1 MVNDASSIS
10 RSGYTQNPRLA
21 EAAFEGVRKNTDFL
35 KAADKAF
42 KDVVATKAGDLKA
55 GTKSGE
61 SAINTVGLKP
71 PTDAAREKLSSEGQL
86 TLLLGKLMTLLG
98 DVSLSQ
104 LESRLAVWQAMIES
118 QKEMGIQVSKE
129 FQTALGEAQEATDLY
144 EASIKK
150 TDTAKSV
157 YDAAAKKLTQA
168 QNKLQSLDPADPGY
182 AQAEAAVEQAG
193 KEATEAKEALDKA
206 TDATVKAGTDA
217 KAKAEKADNILTKF
231 QGTANA
237 ASQNQVSQGEQDNL
251 SNVAR
256 LTMLMAMFIEIVG
269 KNTEESL
276 QNDLALFNALQEGR
290 QAEMEKKSAE
300 FQEETRKAEETNRIM
315 GCIGKVLGALLTIVS
330 VVAAVFTGGASL
342 ALAAVGLAVMV
353 ADEIVKAATGVS
365 FIQQALNPIMEH
377 VLKPLMELIGK
388 AITKALEG
396 LGVDKKTAE
405 MAGSIVGAIVAAI
418 AMVAVIV
425 VVAVVGKGA
434 AAKLGNALS
443 KMMGETIKKLVPNV
457 LKQLAQNGSKLFTQ
471 GMQRITS
478 GLGNVGSKMGLQ
490 TNALS
495 KELVGNTLNKVA
507 LGMEVTNTAA
517 QSAGGV
523 AEGVFIKNASEAL
536 ADFMLARFA
545 MDQIQQWLKQSVEIF
560 GENQKVTAE
569 LQKAMSS
576 AVQQNADASRFIL
589 RQSRAIKTAK
599 IKGEKYVN

>member
-1 MVNDASSIS
+1 MTQVALAVADIPKIRASL
-10 RSGYTQNPRLA
+10 RRLLR
-21 EAAFEGVRKNTDFL
+21 AFVRTRTFL

-193 KEATEAKEALDKA
+193 KEATEAKESLDKA
-206 TDATVKAGTDA
+206 TDAAVKAGTDA

-589 RQSRAIKTAK
+589 RQSRA
-599 IKGEKYVN
+599 

>member
-1 MVNDASSIS
+1 MVNDTSSVS

-61 SAINTVGLKP
+61 TTFNTVGLTP

-118 QKEMGIQVSKE
+118 QKAMGLQVSKE
-129 FQTALGEAQEATDLY
+129 FQVALGEAEKATDIY
-144 EASIKK
+144 EESIKK
-150 TDTAKSV
+150 MDTAKSV
-157 YDAAAKKLTQA
+157 YDTAAKKLTQA
-168 QNKLQSLDPADPGY
+168 QNKLQSMDPSDPGY
-182 AQAEAAVEQAG
+182 AKAEAAEGQAR
-193 KEATEAKEALDKA
+193 KEAKDAKTAFDKA
-206 TDATVKAGTDA
+206 KKAADLAGTDA
-217 KAKAEKADNILTKF
+217 KTKTEQADNILTKF
-231 QGTANA
+231 QGTTNVV
-237 ASQNQVSQGEQDNL
+237 ASQTEVAKGEKDNL

-269 KNTEESL
+269 KNNEEGL
-276 QNDLALFNALQEGR
+276 LNDLALFNALQEGR

-523 AEGVFIKNASEAL
+523 AEGVFIKNASEAI
-536 ADFMLARFA
+536 ADFTLARFA

-569 LQKAMSS
+569 LQKVMSS

-589 RQSRAIKTAK
+589 RQSRA
-599 IKGEKYVN
+599 

>member
-1 MVNDASSIS
+1 
-10 RSGYTQNPRLA
+10 
-21 EAAFEGVRKNTDFL
+21 
-35 KAADKAF
+35 
-42 KDVVATKAGDLKA
+42 
-55 GTKSGE
+55 
-61 SAINTVGLKP
+61 
-71 PTDAAREKLSSEGQL
+71 
-86 TLLLGKLMTLLG
+86 
-98 DVSLSQ
+98 
-104 LESRLAVWQAMIES
+104 
-118 QKEMGIQVSKE
+118 
-129 FQTALGEAQEATDLY
+129 
-144 EASIKK
+144 
-150 TDTAKSV
+150 
-157 YDAAAKKLTQA
+157 
-168 QNKLQSLDPADPGY
+168 
-182 AQAEAAVEQAG
+182 
-193 KEATEAKEALDKA
+193 
-206 TDATVKAGTDA
+206 
-217 KAKAEKADNILTKF
+217 
-231 QGTANA
+231 
-237 ASQNQVSQGEQDNL
+237 
-251 SNVAR
+251 
-256 LTMLMAMFIEIVG
+256 MLMAMFIEIVG
-269 KNTEESL
+269 KNNEEGL

-300 FQEETRKAEETNRIM
+300 FREETRKAEETNRIM

-418 AMVAVIV
+418 AMVVVIV

-434 AAKLGNALS
+434 AAKLGSALS

-457 LKQLAQNGSKLFTQ
+457 LKQLAQNGNKLFTR
-471 GMQRITS
+471 MQRITS

-507 LGMEVTNTAA
+507 LGIEVTNTAA

-536 ADFMLARFA
+536 ADFTLARFA

-569 LQKAMSS
+569 LQKVMYS

-589 RQSRAIKTAK
+589 RQSRA
-599 IKGEKYVN
+599 

>member
-1 MVNDASSIS
+1 
-10 RSGYTQNPRLA
+10 
-21 EAAFEGVRKNTDFL
+21 
-35 KAADKAF
+35 
-42 KDVVATKAGDLKA
+42 
-55 GTKSGE
+55 
-61 SAINTVGLKP
+61 
-71 PTDAAREKLSSEGQL
+71 
-86 TLLLGKLMTLLG
+86 
-98 DVSLSQ
+98 
-104 LESRLAVWQAMIES
+104 
-118 QKEMGIQVSKE
+118 
-129 FQTALGEAQEATDLY
+129 
-144 EASIKK
+144 
-150 TDTAKSV
+150 
-157 YDAAAKKLTQA
+157 
-168 QNKLQSLDPADPGY
+168 
-182 AQAEAAVEQAG
+182 
-193 KEATEAKEALDKA
+193 
-206 TDATVKAGTDA
+206 
-217 KAKAEKADNILTKF
+217 
-231 QGTANA
+231 
-237 ASQNQVSQGEQDNL
+237 
-251 SNVAR
+251 
-256 LTMLMAMFIEIVG
+256 
-269 KNTEESL
+269 
-276 QNDLALFNALQEGR
+276 
-290 QAEMEKKSAE
+290 
-300 FQEETRKAEETNRIM
+300 M

-523 AEGVFIKNASEAL
+523 AEGVFIK
-536 ADFMLARFA
+536 MPARRLLILCSPVLPWIRF
-545 MDQIQQWLKQSVEIF
+545 
-560 GENQKVTAE
+560 
-569 LQKAMSS
+569 SS
-576 AVQQNADASRFIL
+576 GLN
-589 RQSRAIKTAK
+589 
-599 IKGEKYVN
+599 NP

>member
-1 MVNDASSIS
+1 MK
-10 RSGYTQNPRLA
+10 
-21 EAAFEGVRKNTDFL
+21 AFVRTRTFL

-157 YDAAAKKLTQA
+157 YDAATKKLTQA

-589 RQSRAIKTAK
+589 RQSRA
-599 IKGEKYVN
+599 

>member
-536 ADFMLARFA
+536 AYFMLARFA

-589 RQSRAIKTAK
+589 RQSRA
-599 IKGEKYVN
+599 

>member
-1 MVNDASSIS
+1 MVNDTSSVS

-61 SAINTVGLKP
+61 TTFNTVGLTP

-118 QKEMGIQVSKE
+118 QKAMGLQVSKE
-129 FQTALGEAQEATDLY
+129 FQTALGEAEKATDIY
-144 EASIKK
+144 EESIKK
-150 TDTAKSV
+150 MDTAKSV
-157 YDAAAKKLTQA
+157 YDTAAKKLTQA
-168 QNKLQSLDPADPGY
+168 QNKLQSMDPSDPGY
-182 AQAEAAVEQAG
+182 AKAEAAEGQAR
-193 KEATEAKEALDKA
+193 KEAKDAKTAFDKA
-206 TDATVKAGTDA
+206 KKAADLAGTDA
-217 KAKAEKADNILTKF
+217 KTKTEQADNILTKF
-231 QGTANA
+231 QGTTNVV
-237 ASQNQVSQGEQDNL
+237 ASQTEVAKGEKDNL

-269 KNTEESL
+269 KNNEEGL

-523 AEGVFIKNASEAL
+523 AEGVFIKNASEAI
-536 ADFMLARFA
+536 ADFTLARFA

-569 LQKAMSS
+569 LQKVMSS

-589 RQSRAIKTAK
+589 RQSRA
-599 IKGEKYVN
+599 

>member
-1 MVNDASSIS
+1 
-10 RSGYTQNPRLA
+10 
-21 EAAFEGVRKNTDFL
+21 
-35 KAADKAF
+35 DKAF

-157 YDAAAKKLTQA
+157 YDAATKKLTQA

-589 RQSRAIKTAK
+589 RQSRA
-599 IKGEKYVN
+599 

>member
-1 MVNDASSIS
+1 MVNDTSSVS

-61 SAINTVGLKP
+61 TTFNTVGLTP

-118 QKEMGIQVSKE
+118 QKAMGLQVSKE
-129 FQTALGEAQEATDLY
+129 FQAALGEAEKATDIY
-144 EASIKK
+144 EESIKK
-150 TDTAKSV
+150 MDTAKSV
-157 YDAAAKKLTQA
+157 YDTAAKKLTQA
-168 QNKLQSLDPADPGY
+168 QNKLQSMDPSDPGY
-182 AQAEAAVEQAG
+182 AKAEAAEGQAR
-193 KEATEAKEALDKA
+193 KEAKDAKTAFDKA
-206 TDATVKAGTDA
+206 KKAADLAGTDA
-217 KAKAEKADNILTKF
+217 KTKTEQADNILTKF
-231 QGTANA
+231 QGTTNVV
-237 ASQNQVSQGEQDNL
+237 ASQTEVAKGEKDNL

-269 KNTEESL
+269 KNNEEGL

-523 AEGVFIKNASEAL
+523 AEGVFIKNASEAI
-536 ADFMLARFA
+536 ADFTLARFA

-560 GENQKVTAE
+560 GENHKVTAE
-569 LQKAMSS
+569 LQKVMSS

-589 RQSRAIKTAK
+589 RQSRA
-599 IKGEKYVN
+599 

>member
-1 MVNDASSIS
+1 
-10 RSGYTQNPRLA
+10 
-21 EAAFEGVRKNTDFL
+21 
-35 KAADKAF
+35 AF

-589 RQSRAIKTAK
+589 RQSRA
-599 IKGEKYVN
+599 

>member
-1 MVNDASSIS
+1 MAGRLYQFVKPSGAGHVCGQWVVIKYQFRDVDHTAAKNGRDA
-10 RSGYTQNPRLA
+10 
-21 EAAFEGVRKNTDFL
+21 
-35 KAADKAF
+35 
-42 KDVVATKAGDLKA
+42 AT
-55 GTKSGE
+55 S
-61 SAINTVGLKP
+61 
-71 PTDAAREKLSSEGQL
+71 AAREKLSSEGQL

-157 YDAAAKKLTQA
+157 YDAATKKLTQA

-589 RQSRAIKTAK
+589 RQSRA
-599 IKGEKYVN
+599 

>member
-193 KEATEAKEALDKA
+193 KEAT
-206 TDATVKAGTDA
+206 ATVKAGTDA

-589 RQSRAIKTAK
+589 RQSRA
-599 IKGEKYVN
+599 

>member
-1 MVNDASSIS
+1 M
-10 RSGYTQNPRLA
+10 
-21 EAAFEGVRKNTDFL
+21 
-35 KAADKAF
+35 
-42 KDVVATKAGDLKA
+42 VATKAGDLKA

-157 YDAAAKKLTQA
+157 YDAATKKLTQA

-206 TDATVKAGTDA
+206 TDATVKAGADA

-589 RQSRAIKTAK
+589 RQSRA
-599 IKGEKYVN
+599 

>member
-1 MVNDASSIS
+1 MVNDTSSVS

-61 SAINTVGLKP
+61 TTFNTVGLTP

-118 QKEMGIQVSKE
+118 QKAMGLQVSKE
-129 FQTALGEAQEATDLY
+129 FQAALGEAEKATDIY
-144 EASIKK
+144 EESIKK
-150 TDTAKSV
+150 MDTAKSV
-157 YDAAAKKLTQA
+157 YDTAAKKLTQA
-168 QNKLQSLDPADPGY
+168 QNKLQSMDPSDPGY
-182 AQAEAAVEQAG
+182 AKAEAAEGQAR
-193 KEATEAKEALDKA
+193 KEAKDAKTAFDKA
-206 TDATVKAGTDA
+206 KKAADLAGTDA
-217 KAKAEKADNILTKF
+217 KTKTEQADNILTKF
-231 QGTANA
+231 QGTTNVV
-237 ASQNQVSQGEQDNL
+237 ASQTEVAKGEKDNL

-269 KNTEESL
+269 KNNEEGL

-523 AEGVFIKNASEAL
+523 AEGVFIKNASEAI
-536 ADFMLARFA
+536 ADFTLARFA

-569 LQKAMSS
+569 LQKVMSS

-589 RQSRAIKTAK
+589 RQSRA
-599 IKGEKYVN
+599 

>member
-1 MVNDASSIS
+1 MVNDTSSVS

-61 SAINTVGLKP
+61 TTFNTVGLTP

-118 QKEMGIQVSKE
+118 QKAMGLQVSKE
-129 FQTALGEAQEATDLY
+129 FQAALGEAEKATDIY
-144 EASIKK
+144 EESIKK
-150 TDTAKSV
+150 MDTAKSV
-157 YDAAAKKLTQA
+157 YDTAAKKLTQA
-168 QNKLQSLDPADPGY
+168 QNKLQSMDPSDPGY
-182 AQAEAAVEQAG
+182 AKAEAAEGQAR
-193 KEATEAKEALDKA
+193 KEAKDAKTAFDKA
-206 TDATVKAGTDA
+206 KKAADLAGTDA
-217 KAKAEKADNILTKF
+217 KTKTEQADNILTKF
-231 QGTANA
+231 QGTSNVV
-237 ASQNQVSQGEQDNL
+237 ASQTEVAKGEKDNL

-269 KNTEESL
+269 KNNEEGL
-276 QNDLALFNALQEGR
+276 LNDLALFNALQEGR

-523 AEGVFIKNASEAL
+523 AEGVFIKNASEAI
-536 ADFMLARFA
+536 ADFTLARFA

-569 LQKAMSS
+569 LQKVMSS

-589 RQSRAIKTAK
+589 RQSRA
-599 IKGEKYVN
+599 

>member
-1 MVNDASSIS
+1 MVNDTSSVS

-61 SAINTVGLKP
+61 TTFNTVGLTP

-118 QKEMGIQVSKE
+118 QKAMGLQVSKE
-129 FQTALGEAQEATDLY
+129 FQAALGEAEKATDIY
-144 EASIKK
+144 EESIKK
-150 TDTAKSV
+150 MDTAKSV
-157 YDAAAKKLTQA
+157 YDTAAKKLTQA
-168 QNKLQSLDPADPGY
+168 QNKLQSMDPSDPGY
-182 AQAEAAVEQAG
+182 AKAEAAEGQAR
-193 KEATEAKEALDKA
+193 KEAKDAKTAFDKA
-206 TDATVKAGTDA
+206 KKAADLAGTDA
-217 KAKAEKADNILTKF
+217 KTKTEQADNILTKF
-231 QGTANA
+231 QGTTNVV
-237 ASQNQVSQGEQDNL
+237 ASQTEVAKGEKDNL

-256 LTMLMAMFIEIVG
+256 LTMLMTMFIEIVG
-269 KNTEESL
+269 KNNEEGL

-523 AEGVFIKNASEAL
+523 AEGVFIKNASEAI
-536 ADFMLARFA
+536 ADFTLARFA

-569 LQKAMSS
+569 LQKVMSS

-589 RQSRAIKTAK
+589 RQSRA
-599 IKGEKYVN
+599 

>member
-1 MVNDASSIS
+1 
-10 RSGYTQNPRLA
+10 
-21 EAAFEGVRKNTDFL
+21 KNTDFL

-507 LGMEVTNTAA
+507 LSMEVTNTAA

-589 RQSRAIKTAK
+589 RQSRA
-599 IKGEKYVN
+599 

>member
-1 MVNDASSIS
+1 MVNDTSSVS

-61 SAINTVGLKP
+61 TTFNTVGLTP

-118 QKEMGIQVSKE
+118 QKAMGLQVSKE
-129 FQTALGEAQEATDLY
+129 FQAALGEAEKATDIY
-144 EASIKK
+144 EESIKK
-150 TDTAKSV
+150 MDTAKSV
-157 YDAAAKKLTQA
+157 YDTAAKKLTQA
-168 QNKLQSLDPADPGY
+168 QNKLQSMDTSDPGY
-182 AQAEAAVEQAG
+182 AKAEAAEGQAR
-193 KEATEAKEALDKA
+193 KEAKDAKTAFDKA
-206 TDATVKAGTDA
+206 KKAADLAGTDA
-217 KAKAEKADNILTKF
+217 KTKTEQADNILTKF
-231 QGTANA
+231 QGTTNVV
-237 ASQNQVSQGEQDNL
+237 ASQTEVAKGEKDNL

-269 KNTEESL
+269 KNNEEGL
-276 QNDLALFNALQEGR
+276 LNDLALFNALQEGR

-523 AEGVFIKNASEAL
+523 AEGVFIKNASEAI
-536 ADFMLARFA
+536 ADFTLARFA

-569 LQKAMSS
+569 LQKVMSS

-589 RQSRAIKTAK
+589 RQSRA
-599 IKGEKYVN
+599 

>member
-1 MVNDASSIS
+1 
-10 RSGYTQNPRLA
+10 
-21 EAAFEGVRKNTDFL
+21 
-35 KAADKAF
+35 
-42 KDVVATKAGDLKA
+42 GDLKA

-157 YDAAAKKLTQA
+157 YDAATKKLTQA

-589 RQSRAIKTAK
+589 RQSRA
-599 IKGEKYVN
+599 

>member
-21 EAAFEGVRKNTDFL
+21 EAAFEGVRKNTNFL

-55 GTKSGE
+55 GTQPNEASLK
-61 SAINTVGLKP
+61 TVDLTP
-71 PTDAAREKLSSEGQL
+71 PTAAAREKLSSEGQL

-104 LESRLAVWQAMIES
+104 LESRLAVWHAMIES

-144 EASIKK
+144 EASINK
-150 TDTAKSV
+150 TDTAKSN

-168 QNKLQSLDPADPGY
+168 QHKLQALDPADPGY

-193 KEATEAKEALDKA
+193 KEATEAKETLDKT
-206 TDATVKAGTDA
+206 TDAAVKAGADA
-217 KAKAEKADNILTKF
+217 KAKAEKADSILTKF
-231 QGTANA
+231 QGTTNVS
-237 ASQNQVSQGEQDNL
+237 SQNQIAQGEQDNL
-251 SNVAR
+251 TNVAR
-256 LTMLMAMFIEIVG
+256 LTMLMAMFIDIVG

-276 QNDLALFNALQEGR
+276 KNDLALFGALQEGR

-330 VVAAVFTGGASL
+330 VIGAIFTGGASL

-396 LGVDKKTAE
+396 LGVDKKKAE
-405 MAGSIVGAIVAAI
+405 MVGNIVGSIVAAI
-418 AMVAVIV
+418 AMVVVIV

-434 AAKLGNALS
+434 AAKLGSALS

-457 LKQLAQNGSKLFTQ
+457 LKQMAQNSSKFLTQ
-471 GMQRITS
+471 GMQRITTS
-478 GLGNVGSKMGLQ
+478 LGNVGSKMGLQ

-523 AEGVFIKNASEAL
+523 AEGVFIKNASDAL
-536 ADFMLARFA
+536 ADFTLARFA

-560 GENQKVTAE
+560 GESQKVTQE
-569 LQKAMSS
+569 MHKALSAAIQQHSS
-576 AVQQNADASRFIL
+576 AASMIL
-589 RQSRAIKTAK
+589 RQSRA
-599 IKGEKYVN
+599 

>member
-1 MVNDASSIS
+1 MVNDTSSVS

-42 KDVVATKAGDLKA
+42 KDVVATKAGDLKV

-61 SAINTVGLKP
+61 TTFNTVGLTP

-118 QKEMGIQVSKE
+118 QKAMGLQVSKE
-129 FQTALGEAQEATDLY
+129 FQAALGEAEKATDIY
-144 EASIKK
+144 EESIKK
-150 TDTAKSV
+150 MDTAKSV
-157 YDAAAKKLTQA
+157 YDTAAKKLTQA
-168 QNKLQSLDPADPGY
+168 QNKLQSMDPSDPGY
-182 AQAEAAVEQAG
+182 AKAEAAEGQAR
-193 KEATEAKEALDKA
+193 KEAKDAKTAFDKA
-206 TDATVKAGTDA
+206 KKAADLAGTDA
-217 KAKAEKADNILTKF
+217 KTKTEQADNILTKF
-231 QGTANA
+231 QGTTNVV
-237 ASQNQVSQGEQDNL
+237 ASQTEVAKGEKDNL

-269 KNTEESL
+269 KNNEEGL

-523 AEGVFIKNASEAL
+523 AEGVFIKNASEAI
-536 ADFMLARFA
+536 ADFTLARFA

-569 LQKAMSS
+569 LQKVMSS

-589 RQSRAIKTAK
+589 RQSRA
-599 IKGEKYVN
+599 

>member
-1 MVNDASSIS
+1 MVNDTSSVS

-61 SAINTVGLKP
+61 TTFNTVGLTP

-118 QKEMGIQVSKE
+118 QKAMGLQVSKE
-129 FQTALGEAQEATDLY
+129 FQAALGEAEKATDIY
-144 EASIKK
+144 EESIKK
-150 TDTAKSV
+150 MDTAKSV
-157 YDAAAKKLTQA
+157 YDTAAKKLTQA
-168 QNKLQSLDPADPGY
+168 QNKLQSMDPSDPGY
-182 AQAEAAVEQAG
+182 AKAEAAEGQAR
-193 KEATEAKEALDKA
+193 KEAKDAKTAFDKA
-206 TDATVKAGTDA
+206 KKAADLAGTDA
-217 KAKAEKADNILTKF
+217 KTKTEQADNILTKF
-231 QGTANA
+231 QGTTNVV
-237 ASQNQVSQGEQDNL
+237 ASQTEVAKGEKDNL

-269 KNTEESL
+269 KNNEEGL
-276 QNDLALFNALQEGR
+276 LNDLALFNALQEGR

-523 AEGVFIKNASEAL
+523 AEGVFIKNASEAI
-536 ADFMLARFA
+536 ADFTLARFA

-569 LQKAMSS
+569 LQKVMSS

-589 RQSRAIKTAK
+589 RQSRA
-599 IKGEKYVN
+599 

>member
-1 MVNDASSIS
+1 
-10 RSGYTQNPRLA
+10 
-21 EAAFEGVRKNTDFL
+21 
-35 KAADKAF
+35 AF

-157 YDAAAKKLTQA
+157 YDAATKKLTQA

-589 RQSRAIKTAK
+589 RQSRA
-599 IKGEKYVN
+599 

>member
-1 MVNDASSIS
+1 MVNDTSSVS

-55 GTKSGE
+55 STKSGE
-61 SAINTVGLKP
+61 TTFNTVGLTP

-118 QKEMGIQVSKE
+118 QKAMGLQVSKE
-129 FQTALGEAQEATDLY
+129 FQAALEEAEKATDIY
-144 EASIKK
+144 EESIKK
-150 TDTAKSV
+150 MDTAKSV
-157 YDAAAKKLTQA
+157 YDTAAKNLTQA
-168 QNKLQSLDPADPGY
+168 QNKLQSMDPSDPGY
-182 AQAEAAVEQAG
+182 AKAEAAEGQAR
-193 KEATEAKEALDKA
+193 KEAKDAKTAFDKA
-206 TDATVKAGTDA
+206 KKAADLAGTDA
-217 KAKAEKADNILTKF
+217 KTKTEQADNILTKF
-231 QGTANA
+231 QGTTNVV
-237 ASQNQVSQGEQDNL
+237 ASQTEVAKGEKDNL

-269 KNTEESL
+269 KNNEEGL

-523 AEGVFIKNASEAL
+523 AEGVFIKNASEAI
-536 ADFMLARFA
+536 ADFTLARFA

-569 LQKAMSS
+569 LQKVMSS

-589 RQSRAIKTAK
+589 RQSRA
-599 IKGEKYVN
+599 

>member
-118 QKEMGIQVSKE
+118 QKERGIQVSKE

-150 TDTAKSV
+150 TATAKSV

-237 ASQNQVSQGEQDNL
+237 ASQNQVSQG
-251 SNVAR
+251 
-256 LTMLMAMFIEIVG
+256 
-269 KNTEESL
+269 
-276 QNDLALFNALQEGR
+276 
-290 QAEMEKKSAE
+290 
-300 FQEETRKAEETNRIM
+300 
-315 GCIGKVLGALLTIVS
+315 
-330 VVAAVFTGGASL
+330 
-342 ALAAVGLAVMV
+342 
-353 ADEIVKAATGVS
+353 
-365 FIQQALNPIMEH
+365 
-377 VLKPLMELIGK
+377 
-388 AITKALEG
+388 
-396 LGVDKKTAE
+396 
-405 MAGSIVGAIVAAI
+405 
-418 AMVAVIV
+418 
-425 VVAVVGKGA
+425 
-434 AAKLGNALS
+434 
-443 KMMGETIKKLVPNV
+443 
-457 LKQLAQNGSKLFTQ
+457 
-471 GMQRITS
+471 
-478 GLGNVGSKMGLQ
+478 
-490 TNALS
+490 
-495 KELVGNTLNKVA
+495 
-507 LGMEVTNTAA
+507 
-517 QSAGGV
+517 
-523 AEGVFIKNASEAL
+523 
-536 ADFMLARFA
+536 
-545 MDQIQQWLKQSVEIF
+545 
-560 GENQKVTAE
+560 
-569 LQKAMSS
+569 
-576 AVQQNADASRFIL
+576 
-589 RQSRAIKTAK
+589 
-599 IKGEKYVN
+599 

>member
-55 GTKSGE
+55 GTRSGE
-61 SAINTVGLKP
+61 TTINTISLTP
-71 PTDAAREKLSSEGQL
+71 PTDAAKEKLSSEGQL

-129 FQTALGEAQEATDLY
+129 FQLALGEAQEATDLY

-150 TDTAKSV
+150 TDTAKIV

-168 QNKLQSLDPADPGY
+168 QNKLQSLDPADPSY

-206 TDATVKAGTDA
+206 ADATVKAGTDA
-217 KAKAEKADNILTKF
+217 KAKAEKADSILTKF

-237 ASQNQVSQGEQDNL
+237 SSQQVSQGEQDNL

-276 QNDLALFNALQEGR
+276 QNDLALFSALQEGR

-330 VVAAVFTGGASL
+330 VVGAIFTGGASL

-353 ADEIVKAATGVS
+353 ADEIVKATTGVS

-434 AAKLGNALS
+434 AAKLGSALS

-457 LKQLAQNGSKLFTQ
+457 LKQMAQNSSKFLTQ
-471 GMQRITS
+471 GMQRITTS
-478 GLGNVGSKMGLQ
+478 LGNVGSKMGLQ
-490 TNALS
+490 TNTLS
-495 KELVGNTLNKVA
+495 KELIGNTLNKVT

-536 ADFMLARFA
+536 SDFMLARFA

-569 LQKAMSS
+569 LQKVMSS

-589 RQSRAIKTAK
+589 RQSRA
-599 IKGEKYVN
+599 

>member
-1 MVNDASSIS
+1 M
-10 RSGYTQNPRLA
+10 
-21 EAAFEGVRKNTDFL
+21 
-35 KAADKAF
+35 
-42 KDVVATKAGDLKA
+42 VATKAGDLKA

-589 RQSRAIKTAK
+589 RQSRA
-599 IKGEKYVN
+599 

>member
-1 MVNDASSIS
+1 M
-10 RSGYTQNPRLA
+10 
-21 EAAFEGVRKNTDFL
+21 
-35 KAADKAF
+35 
-42 KDVVATKAGDLKA
+42 
-55 GTKSGE
+55 
-61 SAINTVGLKP
+61 
-71 PTDAAREKLSSEGQL
+71 
-86 TLLLGKLMTLLG
+86 
-98 DVSLSQ
+98 
-104 LESRLAVWQAMIES
+104 
-118 QKEMGIQVSKE
+118 
-129 FQTALGEAQEATDLY
+129 
-144 EASIKK
+144 
-150 TDTAKSV
+150 
-157 YDAAAKKLTQA
+157 
-168 QNKLQSLDPADPGY
+168 QSLDPADPGY

-569 LQKAMSS
+569 LQKPCLLRYSKMRMLRVLFCARV
-576 AVQQNADASRFIL
+576 AHKNCQNKGR
-589 RQSRAIKTAK
+589 K
-599 IKGEKYVN
+599 IC